1 MPRPCRAVIAGVLLL
16 CGGLARAHS
25 NGTVFSSPV
34 DGDSTA
40 LYWNPAAMALSTTS
54 RVDLVANF
62 EVLEASYQRFGT
74 DTAQTHRPFPKVSLV
89 SVRPEPDLGVVL
101 DKLWHQRLRIGF
113 NFTVP
118 AAAGAAWPRIVTQGG
133 ERVLGP
139 TRYHVTDALI
149 FTVYATL
156 GASLVVHST
165 LSLGLAVNV
174 AIERVDVHK
183 DVDFA
188 NQPALRDN
196 LACTANVTG
205 CESPALSSPIH
216 LAGTGV
222 SAGASV
228 GLLWAPLPQLHIGAA
243 YTSPAKVPLRL
254 DVSVDPAA
262 LAAFAQRFL
271 PGYTPIALDGSGHT
285 TVTVPQ
291 RAQVAIAGDV
301 NPAVELMAMLQW
313 VNNSATEV
321 VSGVITTRSSTLLP
335 AALSIPNVR
344 NDTFLF
350 IARIVGRF
358 RDRGRVGLS
367 FEYTNK
373 GVPSGYMTPSNL
385 DFDSLVINL
394 GGRLRIG
401 DSVWLGA
408 SYSETI
414 AFTRTVTAS
423 AYGNS
428 APVPYN
434 LPDPSGRYTGAGQR
448 VGLDLAKT
456 F

>member
-1 MPRPCRAVIAGVLLL
+1 MPRSCRAAVAVLLVL
-16 CGGLARAHS
+16 CTGVARAHT

-34 DGDSTA
+34 DGDSAA
-40 LYWNPAAMALSTTS
+40 LYWNPAAMALSNTS
-54 RVDLVANF
+54 RVDLIANF
-62 EVLEASYQRFGT
+62 NVLEASYQRFGT
-74 DTAQTHRPFPKVSLV
+74 DTAQTRQPFPKVSLL
-89 SVRPEPDLGVVL
+89 SVRPEPVLGIVL
-101 DKLWHQRLRIGF
+101 DRLWHERLRIGF
-113 NFTVP
+113 NVTVP
-118 AAAGAAWPRIVTQGG
+118 TAAGAAWPRTVTQDG
-133 ERVLGP
+133 ERILGP
-139 TRYHVTDALI
+139 TRYHVTNGLI
-149 FTVYATL
+149 FTVYATV
-156 GASLVVHST
+156 GASLVVHRT

-188 NQPALRDN
+188 NQPALRDS
-196 LACTANVTG
+196 LACTENVTG

-228 GLLWAPLPQLHIGAA
+228 GVLWAPLPQLRIGAA
-243 YTSPAKVPLRL
+243 YSSPAKVPLRL

-262 LAAFAQRFL
+262 LAAFARRFL
-271 PGYTPIALDGSGHT
+271 PGYTPISLDGSGHT
-285 TVTVPQ
+285 SVTVPQ

-321 VSGVITTRSSTLLP
+321 VSGVVTTRSSTLLP
-335 AALSIPNVR
+335 ATLSIPNVR

-350 IARIVGRF
+350 IARIVGRI

-367 FEYTNK
+367 VEYSSK
-373 GVPSGYMTPSNL
+373 GVPSAYMTPSNL
-385 DFDSLVINL
+385 DFNTLVINL

-401 DSVWLGA
+401 DTVWLGA

-423 AYGNS
+423 AYDNS

-434 LPDPSGRYTGAGQR
+434 LPDPSGRYTGGGQR
-448 VGLDLAKT
+448 IGLDLSKT